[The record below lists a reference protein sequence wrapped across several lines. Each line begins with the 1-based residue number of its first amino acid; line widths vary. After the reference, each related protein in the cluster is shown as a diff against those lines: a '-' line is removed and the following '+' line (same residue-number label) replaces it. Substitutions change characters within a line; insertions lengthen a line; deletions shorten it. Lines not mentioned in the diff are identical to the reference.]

1 MVNGIFMAALMIWQN
16 RMSANI
22 LWLTLLT
29 IPTSIIRTQV
39 GLPAYR
45 RLPEPIFHQ
54 TLIWLNLLSGIALV
68 LREMAAIVFQA

>member
-1 MVNGIFMAALMIWQN
+1 MIWQN

-54 TLIWLNLLSGIALV
+54 TLTKLVLLSSLTLV
-68 LREMAAIVFQA
+68 LSEMAAIVFPI